1 MDNLQNPLKSKKNIT
16 KKNQKS
22 LLKKQLLEE
31 DIDDL
36 GVKRNFTLHQPSNST
51 ESFMDGTTDILIS
64 NFSIYARGKVLFDN
78 SELKIVKGRRYGLV
92 GPNGHG
98 KTTLLRHI
106 SERIFIF
113 PPNIDCLLCEQEVNA
128 GMSSPVDV
136 ILASDLTRMKLLN
149 QEKVLLTKLE
159 LNHDD
164 IIQEELN
171 KVYEELCNIDSDA
184 AEGKARRILFG
195 LQFTTEMQNR
205 PTENLSGGW
214 RMRVSLARALFIEP
228 TLLILDEPTNHL
240 DLNAVI
246 WLYDYLSTWK
256 KTLLIVSH
264 DQDFL
269 DNVCTDMID
278 LDQHKLLY
286 YKGNYTQFKIMKKQL
301 RGEQLKAYDRQQK
314 QFNEAKKSN
323 MTKAEA
329 AEKVMR
335 TANARKAKGGK
346 KAVKNSIIDN
356 TKTMLVSKVKDY
368 SVNFDF
374 PDPQEIQQPILGVHD
389 VSFQYNETSD
399 WLFKNL
405 EFGINMSSR
414 IAIVGNNGVG
424 KSTFLKLLIGHN
436 TPTKGMVKRNHQ
448 LRIGEYNQHSTDQLG
463 TDETPV
469 EYLCRIFD
477 MNISCARKNL
487 GRFGLVG
494 HAHIIPMKDLSGGQ
508 KARVVFAEM
517 ANHSPDILVLDE
529 PTNNLDIESIDAL
542 ITAINKYTGG
552 VVLVSHDTRLIMET
566 NCELYVCG
574 EQDVKSY
581 GADLDAYRNE
591 ILDNLKN
598 PNIYDEV
605 EGRKVGINKSNS
617 LETEPIDDGTSDV
630 WG

>member
-1 MDNLQNPLKSKKNIT
+1 MENLQHKLTSNKKV
-16 KKNQKS
+16 KKQKQKQ
-22 LLKKQLLEE
+22 LLKKNEE
-31 DIDDL
+31 PDDIGLD
-36 GVKRNFTLHQPSNST
+36 RNFTLYQPSNVNDNFK
-51 ESFMDGTTDILIS
+51 EGTTDIS
-64 NFSIYARGKVLFDN
+64 VSDFSISARGNVLFDN
-78 SELKIVKGRRYGLV
+78 AELKIVHGRRYGLV

-106 SERIFIF
+106 AERKLSF
-113 PPNIDCLLCEQEVNA
+113 PPNIDSLLCEQEVNA
-128 GMSSPVDV
+128 SISSPVDV
-136 ILASDLTRMKLLN
+136 ILASDLIRMKLLK
-149 QEKVLLTKLE
+149 QETELLTKLE
-159 LNHDD
+159 SKHDD
-164 IIQEELN
+164 EIQEELN
-171 KVYEELCNIDSDA
+171 KVYEELCDIDADA

-256 KTLLIVSH
+256 NTLLIVSH

-278 LDQHKLLY
+278 LDQKKLFY

-301 RGEQLKAYDRQQK
+301 RGEQMKAYDRQQK

-323 MTKAEA
+323 MSKAEA
-329 AEKVMR
+329 TEKVMR

-346 KAVKNSIIDN
+346 KAVKNTDN
-356 TKTMLVSKVKDY
+356 TEQIMVSKVKDY
-368 SVNFDF
+368 NVNFDF
-374 PDPQEIQQPILGVHD
+374 PDPQEIQQPILGIHD
-389 VSFQYNETSD
+389 VSFQYNENSD
-399 WLFKNL
+399 WLFRNL

-424 KSTFLKLLIGHN
+424 KSTFIKLLIGHIL
-436 TPTKGMVKRNHQ
+436 PTTGDVKRNHQ
-448 LRIGEYNQHSTDQLG
+448 LRIGEYNQHSVEQLG
-463 TDETPV
+463 NEETPV

-477 MNISCARKNL
+477 MDIQNARKNL

-494 HAHIIPMKDLSGGQ
+494 SAHIIKMKDLSGGQ

-552 VVLVSHDTRLIMET
+552 VVLVSHDTRLIDKT

-574 EQDVKSY
+574 EQDVKAY
-581 GADLDAYRNE
+581 GSDLDAYRND
-591 ILDNLKN
+591 ILEKLKN
-598 PNIYDEV
+598 PDTHYDEV
-605 EGRKVGINKSNS
+605 EGRKVGFVKSKSIETLGVDDIN
-617 LETEPIDDGTSDV
+617 DGTNDV
-630 WG
+630 WD